1 MTSKI
6 SPNYPAAL
14 KFSEFDVNHLLKIIA
29 EKASDTGALARSITD
44 SGLQSVSEMFG
55 SIRIFSAVA
64 ATSTDKAE
72 QDETHYILVPLLGIP
87 RRYAVYTKRILPPDT
102 GTVNSLPKARI
113 FHVPDGAGRTLLERE
128 LVEKMVIE
136 QFDPQSGS
144 SDFAD
149 ALEKVADQ
157 IDSETEKISGGFLLI
172 GGAVALLNP
181 LLGLGIAV
189 NGLLPAIGAKAS
201 KAGAEYVGN
210 RMRDWNRSASESKL
224 RKSAHEEVRKL
235 KPTIY
240 SNPILRSLDAI
251 ASNPQTDFDP
261 AFDRRNWI
269 DQFESYHYYTATVEA
284 IREVYQGVMETM
296 EPGVYQE
303 SHLNWIGTFL
313 RESGH

>member
-1 MTSKI
+1 MNK
-6 SPNYPAAL
+6 
-14 KFSEFDVNHLLKIIA
+14 LLKIIA

-55 SIRIFSAVA
+55 NIRIFSAVA
-64 ATSTDKAE
+64 ATSTDQAE
-72 QDETHYILVPLLGIP
+72 HDETHYILVPLLGTP

-102 GTVNSLPKARI
+102 GAVNSLPKARI
-113 FHVPDGAGRTLLERE
+113 FHVPDGAGRALLERE

-136 QFDPQSGS
+136 RLDPESGS

-201 KAGAEYVGN
+201 KAGAEFVGN
-210 RMRDWNRSASESKL
+210 KLRDWNRSSSESKL

-240 SNPILRSLDAI
+240 PNPILRSLDAI

-261 AFDRRNWI
+261 TFDRRNWI
-269 DQFESYHYYTATVEA
+269 DQFESHHYYTATAEA
-284 IREVYQGVMETM
+284 IREVYQGVMESL
-296 EPGVYQE
+296 EPDVY
-303 SHLNWIGTFL
+303 
-313 RESGH
+313 